1 MPRANGSFQ
10 KVLPMMV
17 FRRAQRIMHA
27 GLPPLCT
34 VSWRS
39 CIFLCTHDAQA
50 KTLDPYDC
58 KKFIVGKEVD
68 NLLKTVSEKAQYMY
82 DTALQNYKNFQVRTT
97 TCYDM
102 RQPGAPGHNAH
113 RPPRLRLS
121 ACYKYHPVGVFGC
134 NWTGGKKEGASVV
147 RKVCTFVRIDA
158 WFEAYSTNT
167 FIRWIV
173 AGLRCLL
180 RHLCCACLIACGLF
194 VCLVGV
200 CLFGWM
206 DE

>member
-1 MPRANGSFQ
+1 
-10 KVLPMMV
+10 
-17 FRRAQRIMHA
+17 MHA

-113 RPPRLRLS
+113 PTAAPTLVCMLQISSCWRVWLQLD
-121 ACYKYHPVGVFGC
+121 
-134 NWTGGKKEGASVV
+134 WWEEG
-147 RKVCTFVRIDA
+147 
-158 WFEAYSTNT
+158 
-167 FIRWIV
+167 
-173 AGLRCLL
+173 RCK
-180 RHLCCACLIACGLF
+180 CCAEGMHLSLIHI
-194 VCLVGV
+194 
-200 CLFGWM
+200 
-206 DE
+206 